1 MRECPGSGWRGV
13 RVNKW
18 IRILMGELTV
28 LFRGGRMV
36 CVTFQEEGDLDLEE
50 QSSVCQARLNRR
62 SSFRWKDFL

>member
-1 MRECPGSGWRGV
+1 
-13 RVNKW
+13 
-18 IRILMGELTV
+18 MGELTV